1 MNKKMNTV
9 LFVLAGTIVNLL
21 MALVFIGI
29 LLFGVIKLHSV
40 VGQNAVTLVPF
51 AIIGGILLAMIF
63 YQKLSKWV
71 VEHFGLGDK
80 LDPLFTLKHNKK
92 KFD

>member
-1 MNKKMNTV
+1 MNKKINTV
-9 LFVLAGTIVNLL
+9 LFILAGTIVNLL
-21 MALVFIGI
+21 MALVFIAI
-29 LLFGVIKLHSV
+29 LLFGLVKLHTV
-40 VGQNAVTLVPF
+40 VGQIAVTLIPF

-71 VEHFGLGDK
+71 VEHFKLGDK